1 MLIAKKSYH
10 PCNIVLKYKLELY
23 LNSNS
28 NNNGKGFN
36 FMHENNLPKQFEYD
50 LTQVATIDDYLTEL
64 NRQET
69 EYQDITDLVIN
80 NQLTVSIA
88 SQDFNA
94 IISVIKGL
102 PMPLRRIGGKYL
114 DINLKDHQLDVTF
127 AAFDFLHDIDSSIS
141 NDKFTEFSNAI
152 TDFRNAVH
160 ALADAQK
167 TIAQDANNE
176 SSMTRPDESKKASE
190 VQNKPSTA
198 NESQSGLSDTNT
210 LDQILTDADKKQ
222 AAKKDDDIMPPL
234 YDFDG
239 DASETTNSDTN
250 DITNDKLAAYLNNT
264 DGDDLDLDDT
274 DEQDST
280 SSSTNPDTSQDSTPK
295 SNTND
300 DIMPALDNDDT
311 QNETVNDDLP
321 DIDGADSDES
331 EQYNTQ
337 YASEENVDNQ
347 ESVNDDLPSINE
359 TTNSADN
366 SNNSNDNADQESTE
380 MPETLTE
387 PKVEHEDTTESANE
401 STNASETNPV
411 HSSTENV
418 DQSTNIT
425 QESNTTNPVNVTPGT
440 TATSDTQSTP
450 VQNSNIN
457 TALQPN
463 QVSNQV
469 QAQPPAQTAGLPQI
483 NNQSANQILK
493 LLYAGFNQLIAGV
506 VQEVQKQN
514 NAAQTN
520 NQPPQQS
527 TPKQPDE
534 DPLDEQYNQLKSEN
548 DKQIALL
555 LRNMS
560 DNDNIA
566 RDDENPD
573 NK

>member
-359 TTNSADN
+359 TNNFADN
-366 SNNSNDNADQESTE
+366 INNSNDNADQESTE

-387 PKVEHEDTTESANE
+387 PKVEHKDPTEAVNESANV
-401 STNASETNPV
+401 TETNPV
-411 HSSTENV
+411 HSSTEQV

-440 TATSDTQSTP
+440 TATNDTQSTP
-450 VQNSNIN
+450 AQNSNIN

-463 QVSNQV
+463 QVPNQV
-469 QAQPPAQTAGLPQI
+469 QVQPPAQTAGLPQI

-514 NAAQTN
+514 NAVQTN

-527 TPKQPDE
+527 TPKQPDA

>member
-1 MLIAKKSYH
+1 
-10 PCNIVLKYKLELY
+10 
-23 LNSNS
+23 
-28 NNNGKGFN
+28 
-36 FMHENNLPKQFEYD
+36 MHENNLPKQFEYD

-80 NQLTVSIA
+80 KQLTVSIA
-88 SQDFNA
+88 SKDFNA

-114 DINLKDHQLDVTF
+114 DINLKDQQLDVTF
-127 AAFDFLHDIDSSIS
+127 AAFDFLNDIDSSIS

-160 ALADAQK
+160 ALSEAQK
-167 TIAQDANNE
+167 AIAQEANNE

-190 VQNKPSTA
+190 GQNKPSMA

-222 AAKKDDDIMPPL
+222 AANKDDDIMPPL
-234 YDFDG
+234 SDSDAE
-239 DASETTNSDTN
+239 ASETTNGDTN
-250 DITNDKLAAYLNNT
+250 DITNENLAAYLNNI

-274 DEQDST
+274 DEQDSI
-280 SSSTNPDTSQDSTPK
+280 SSSTDVNNNPDTSQDSKPE

-300 DIMPALDNDDT
+300 DIMPALDDNDDT
-311 QNETVNDDLP
+311 QNEEHVNDDLP
-321 DIDGADSDES
+321 DIDGADSEES
-331 EQYNTQ
+331 EQYDPQ
-337 YASEENVDNQ
+337 YETSEENVDDQ

-359 TTNSADN
+359 TNNLADNINN
-366 SNNSNDNADQESTE
+366 SNNNVDQESTE

-387 PKVEHEDTTESANE
+387 PKVEHEDTTESANV
-401 STNASETNPV
+401 TETNPV

-440 TATSDTQSTP
+440 TSDTQSTP
-450 VQNSNIN
+450 AQNSNIN
-457 TALQPN
+457 TALQQN

>member
-1 MLIAKKSYH
+1 
-10 PCNIVLKYKLELY
+10 
-23 LNSNS
+23 
-28 NNNGKGFN
+28 
-36 FMHENNLPKQFEYD
+36 MHENNLPKQFEYD

-64 NRQET
+64 NRQQT

-80 NQLTVSIA
+80 KQLTVSIA
-88 SQDFNA
+88 SKDFNA

-114 DINLKDHQLDVTF
+114 DINLKDQQLDVTF
-127 AAFDFLHDIDSSIS
+127 AAFDFLNDIDSSIS

-160 ALADAQK
+160 ALSDAQK
-167 TIAQDANNE
+167 AIAQEANNE
-176 SSMTRPDESKKASE
+176 SSITRPDESKKASE

-222 AAKKDDDIMPPL
+222 AANKDDDIMPPL
-234 YDFDG
+234 SGADEP
-239 DASETTNSDTN
+239 ETTNNANN
-250 DITNDKLAAYLNNT
+250 DITNYNLAAYLNNI

-280 SSSTNPDTSQDSTPK
+280 SSSTSTRNNPDTSQDSAPE

-300 DIMPALDNDDT
+300 DIMPALDDNDT
-311 QNETVNDDLP
+311 QNEEHVNDDLP
-321 DIDGADSDES
+321 DIDGADSEES
-331 EQYNTQ
+331 EQYDPQ
-337 YASEENVDNQ
+337 YETSEENVDDQ

-359 TTNSADN
+359 TNNSADN
-366 SNNSNDNADQESTE
+366 INNSNDNADQESTE

-387 PKVEHEDTTESANE
+387 PKVEHDDTNESTNESANE
-401 STNASETNPV
+401 STNVTETNPV
-411 HSSTENV
+411 HSSIENV
-418 DQSTNIT
+418 DQSTNIN
-425 QESNTTNPVNVTPGT
+425 QESNTTNPVNVTPGATSGIPGT
-440 TATSDTQSTP
+440 TATSDTQSAP

-457 TALQPN
+457 TASQPNQVIN

-534 DPLDEQYNQLKSEN
+534 DPLDAQYNQLKSEN

-566 RDDENPD
+566 QDDENPD
-573 NK
+573 N

>member
-1 MLIAKKSYH
+1 M
-10 PCNIVLKYKLELY
+10 
-23 LNSNS
+23 NSNS

-64 NRQET
+64 NRQKT

-80 NQLTVSIA
+80 KQLTVAIA
-88 SQDFNA
+88 SKDFNA

-114 DINLKDHQLDVTF
+114 DINLKDQQLDVTF
-127 AAFDFLHDIDSSIS
+127 AAFNFLNDIDSSIS

-160 ALADAQK
+160 ALSDAQK
-167 TIAQDANNE
+167 AIAQEANNE

-190 VQNKPSTA
+190 VQNKPSMA

-222 AAKKDDDIMPPL
+222 AAKQDDDLMPPL
-234 YDFDG
+234 SDSDEE
-239 DASETTNSDTN
+239 ASETINNVNN
-250 DITNDKLAAYLNNT
+250 DITNENLAAYVNNI

-280 SSSTNPDTSQDSTPK
+280 SSSTNANNNPDTSQDSAPE

-300 DIMPALDNDDT
+300 DIMPALDDNDT

-331 EQYNTQ
+331 EQYDTQ
-337 YASEENVDNQ
+337 YDTSEENVDDQ

-359 TTNSADN
+359 TNNSADN
-366 SNNSNDNADQESTE
+366 INNSNENADQESTE

-387 PKVEHEDTTESANE
+387 PKVEHEDTNE
-401 STNASETNPV
+401 STNESANVTETNPV

-418 DQSTNIT
+418 DQSTNIN

-440 TATSDTQSTP
+440 TSDTQSTP
-450 VQNSNIN
+450 AQNSNIN
-457 TALQPN
+457 TALQSN

-514 NAAQTN
+514 NVAQTN

-566 RDDENPD
+566 RDDENSD

>member
-1 MLIAKKSYH
+1 
-10 PCNIVLKYKLELY
+10 
-23 LNSNS
+23 
-28 NNNGKGFN
+28 
-36 FMHENNLPKQFEYD
+36 MHENNLPKQFEYD

-127 AAFDFLHDIDSSIS
+127 AAFDFLNDIDSSIS

-160 ALADAQK
+160 ALSDAQK
-167 TIAQDANNE
+167 TIAQEANNE
-176 SSMTRPDESKKASE
+176 SSMPRPDESKKASE

-210 LDQILTDADKKQ
+210 LDQILTNADKKQ

-234 YDFDG
+234 SN
-239 DASETTNSDTN
+239 AEEPETTNNANN
-250 DITNDKLAAYLNNT
+250 DITNDNLAAYLNNT

-280 SSSTNPDTSQDSTPK
+280 SSSTNANNNPDTSQDSKPE

-300 DIMPALDNDDT
+300 DIMPAFDDNDDT
-311 QNETVNDDLP
+311 QNEEHVNDDLP

-331 EQYNTQ
+331 EQYDTQ
-337 YASEENVDNQ
+337 YAFEENVDDQ
-347 ESVNDDLPSINE
+347 ESVNDDLPSIDE
-359 TTNSADN
+359 TNNSADN
-366 SNNSNDNADQESTE
+366 INNSNDNADQESTE

-411 HSSTENV
+411 HSSTEQA

-425 QESNTTNPVNVTPGT
+425 QESNTTNPVNGNSST
-440 TATSDTQSTP
+440 TSDTPGATAPTDTQSAP

-457 TALQPN
+457 TASQPN

-514 NAAQTN
+514 NAVQTN

-534 DPLDEQYNQLKSEN
+534 DPLDAQYNQLKSEN

>member
-1 MLIAKKSYH
+1 M
-10 PCNIVLKYKLELY
+10 
-23 LNSNS
+23 NSNS

-64 NRQET
+64 NRQKT

-80 NQLTVSIA
+80 KQLTVSIA
-88 SQDFNA
+88 SKDFNA

-114 DINLKDHQLDVTF
+114 DINLKDQQLDVTF
-127 AAFDFLHDIDSSIS
+127 AAFDFLNDIDSSIS

-160 ALADAQK
+160 ALSDAQK
-167 TIAQDANNE
+167 AISQEANNE
-176 SSMTRPDESKKASE
+176 SSITRPDESKKASE

-222 AAKKDDDIMPPL
+222 ASKKDDDIMPSLSGADEP
-234 YDFDG
+234 
-239 DASETTNSDTN
+239 ETTNNANN
-250 DITNDKLAAYLNNT
+250 DITNDNLAAYLNNI

-280 SSSTNPDTSQDSTPK
+280 SSSTDANNNPDTSQDSAPE

-300 DIMPALDNDDT
+300 DIMPALDDNDT
-311 QNETVNDDLP
+311 QNEEPVNDNLP
-321 DIDGADSDES
+321 DINGDDSNES
-331 EQYNTQ
+331 EQYDTQ
-337 YASEENVDNQ
+337 YDTSEENVDDQ

-359 TTNSADN
+359 TNNSADN

-387 PKVEHEDTTESANE
+387 PKVEHEDTTESTNE
-401 STNASETNPV
+401 SANVTETNPV

-440 TATSDTQSTP
+440 TSDTPGTTATSDTQSTP
-450 VQNSNIN
+450 AQNSNIN
-457 TALQPN
+457 TALQ
-463 QVSNQV
+463 SNQV

-527 TPKQPDE
+527 TPKQPDA

>member
-1 MLIAKKSYH
+1 
-10 PCNIVLKYKLELY
+10 
-23 LNSNS
+23 
-28 NNNGKGFN
+28 
-36 FMHENNLPKQFEYD
+36 MHENNLPKQFEYD

-64 NRQET
+64 NRQQT

-80 NQLTVSIA
+80 KQLTVSIA
-88 SQDFNA
+88 SKDFNA

-114 DINLKDHQLDVTF
+114 DINLKDQQLDVTF
-127 AAFDFLHDIDSSIS
+127 AAFDFLNDIDSSIS

-160 ALADAQK
+160 ALSDAQK
-167 TIAQDANNE
+167 AIAQEANNE
-176 SSMTRPDESKKASE
+176 SSITRPDESKKASE

-222 AAKKDDDIMPPL
+222 AANKDDDIMPPL
-234 YDFDG
+234 SGADEP
-239 DASETTNSDTN
+239 ETTNNANN
-250 DITNDKLAAYLNNT
+250 DITNYNLAAYLNNI

-280 SSSTNPDTSQDSTPK
+280 SSSTSTRNNPDTSQDSAPE

-300 DIMPALDNDDT
+300 DIMPALDDNDT
-311 QNETVNDDLP
+311 QNE
-321 DIDGADSDES
+321 EH
-331 EQYNTQ
+331 
-337 YASEENVDNQ
+337 
-347 ESVNDDLPSINE
+347 VNDDLPSINE
-359 TTNSADN
+359 TNNSADN
-366 SNNSNDNADQESTE
+366 INNSNDNADQESTE

-387 PKVEHEDTTESANE
+387 PKVEHDDTNESTNESANE
-401 STNASETNPV
+401 STNVTETNPV
-411 HSSTENV
+411 HSSIENV
-418 DQSTNIT
+418 DQSTNIN
-425 QESNTTNPVNVTPGT
+425 QESNTTNPVNVTPGATSGIPGT
-440 TATSDTQSTP
+440 TATSDTQSAP

-457 TALQPN
+457 TASQPNQVIN

-534 DPLDEQYNQLKSEN
+534 DPLDAQYNQLKSEN

-566 RDDENPD
+566 QDDENPD
-573 NK
+573 N

>member
-1 MLIAKKSYH
+1 
-10 PCNIVLKYKLELY
+10 
-23 LNSNS
+23 
-28 NNNGKGFN
+28 
-36 FMHENNLPKQFEYD
+36 MHENNLPKQFEYD

-80 NQLTVSIA
+80 KQLTVSIA
-88 SQDFNA
+88 SKDFNA

-114 DINLKDHQLDVTF
+114 DINLKDQQLDVTF
-127 AAFDFLHDIDSSIS
+127 AAFDFLNDIDSSIS

-160 ALADAQK
+160 ALSEAQK
-167 TIAQDANNE
+167 AIAQEANNE

-190 VQNKPSTA
+190 GQNKPSMA

-222 AAKKDDDIMPPL
+222 AANKDDDIMPPL
-234 YDFDG
+234 SDSDAE
-239 DASETTNSDTN
+239 ASETTNGDTN
-250 DITNDKLAAYLNNT
+250 DITNENLAAYLNNI

-274 DEQDST
+274 DEQDSI
-280 SSSTNPDTSQDSTPK
+280 SSSTDVNNNPDTSQDSKPE

-300 DIMPALDNDDT
+300 DIMPALDDNDDT
-311 QNETVNDDLP
+311 QNEEHVNDDLP
-321 DIDGADSDES
+321 DIDGADSEES
-331 EQYNTQ
+331 EQYAPQ
-337 YASEENVDNQ
+337 YETSEENVDDQ

-359 TTNSADN
+359 TNNLADNINN
-366 SNNSNDNADQESTE
+366 SNNNVDQESNE

-387 PKVEHEDTTESANE
+387 PKVKHEDTTESANK
-401 STNASETNPV
+401 SANVTETNPV

-440 TATSDTQSTP
+440 TSDIPGTTATSDTQSTP
-450 VQNSNIN
+450 AQNSNIN
-457 TALQPN
+457 TALQQN
-463 QVSNQV
+463 QVSNQE
-469 QAQPPAQTAGLPQI
+469 AQPPAQIAGLPQI

-527 TPKQPDE
+527 TPKQPDA

>member
-1 MLIAKKSYH
+1 M
-10 PCNIVLKYKLELY
+10 
-23 LNSNS
+23 NSNS

-64 NRQET
+64 NRQKT

-80 NQLTVSIA
+80 KQLTVAIA
-88 SQDFNA
+88 SKDFNA

-114 DINLKDHQLDVTF
+114 DINLKDQQLDVTF
-127 AAFDFLHDIDSSIS
+127 AAFNFLNDIDSSIS

-160 ALADAQK
+160 ALSDAQK
-167 TIAQDANNE
+167 AIAQEANNE

-190 VQNKPSTA
+190 VQNKPSMA

-222 AAKKDDDIMPPL
+222 AAKQDDDLMPPL
-234 YDFDG
+234 SDSDEE
-239 DASETTNSDTN
+239 ASETINNVNN
-250 DITNDKLAAYLNNT
+250 DITNENLAAYVNNI

-280 SSSTNPDTSQDSTPK
+280 SSSTNANNNPDTSQDSAPE

-300 DIMPALDNDDT
+300 DIMPALDDNDT
-311 QNETVNDDLP
+311 QNEEPVNDDLP

-331 EQYNTQ
+331 EQYDTQ
-337 YASEENVDNQ
+337 YDTSEENVDDQ

-359 TTNSADN
+359 TNNSADN
-366 SNNSNDNADQESTE
+366 INNSNENADQESTE

-387 PKVEHEDTTESANE
+387 PKVEHEDTNE
-401 STNASETNPV
+401 STNESANVTETNPV

-418 DQSTNIT
+418 DQSTNIN

-440 TATSDTQSTP
+440 TSDTQSTP
-450 VQNSNIN
+450 AQNSNIN
-457 TALQPN
+457 TALQSN

-514 NAAQTN
+514 NVAQTN

-566 RDDENPD
+566 RDDENSD

>member
-1 MLIAKKSYH
+1 
-10 PCNIVLKYKLELY
+10 
-23 LNSNS
+23 
-28 NNNGKGFN
+28 
-36 FMHENNLPKQFEYD
+36 MHENNLPKQFEYD

-64 NRQET
+64 NRQQT

-80 NQLTVSIA
+80 KQLTVSIA
-88 SQDFNA
+88 SKDFNA

-114 DINLKDHQLDVTF
+114 DINLKDQQLDVTF
-127 AAFDFLHDIDSSIS
+127 AAFDFLNDIDSSIS

-160 ALADAQK
+160 ALSDAQK
-167 TIAQDANNE
+167 AIAQDANNE

-234 YDFDG
+234 SAFGADEP
-239 DASETTNSDTN
+239 ETTNNANN
-250 DITNDKLAAYLNNT
+250 DITNYKLADYLNNT

-280 SSSTNPDTSQDSTPK
+280 SSATDTRNNPDPSQDSRPE

-300 DIMPALDNDDT
+300 DIMPSLDDNDDT
-311 QNETVNDDLP
+311 QNKEAVNDDLP
-321 DIDGADSDES
+321 DINGEDSDES

-337 YASEENVDNQ
+337 YASEENVDDQ

-359 TTNSADN
+359 TNNSADN
-366 SNNSNDNADQESTE
+366 INNSNDNADQESTE

-387 PKVEHEDTTESANE
+387 PKVEHKDTTES
-401 STNASETNPV
+401 TNVSETNPV
-411 HSSTENV
+411 RSSTEPV

-425 QESNTTNPVNVTPGT
+425 QESNTTNPVNVNPGATSDTPGT
-440 TATSDTQSTP
+440 TATNDTQSTP
-450 VQNSNIN
+450 AQNSNIN

-463 QVSNQV
+463 QVPNQV

-520 NQPPQQS
+520 NQQPQQS